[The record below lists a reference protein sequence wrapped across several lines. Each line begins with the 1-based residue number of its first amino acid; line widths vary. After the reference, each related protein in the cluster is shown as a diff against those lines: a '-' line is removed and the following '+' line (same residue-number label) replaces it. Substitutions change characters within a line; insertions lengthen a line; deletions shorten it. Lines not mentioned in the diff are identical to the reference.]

1 MEFPVIHTNFWDG
14 VIAVPVIV
22 ILTQCFEDIQIAYSL
37 KIALIGGLIT
47 TLGDAISTYAA
58 SIAIEESIQ
67 DNISQSQDK
76 KQLEDRFKKI
86 EKQLE
91 VIQKEMNT

>member
-1 MEFPVIHTNFWDG
+1 MSGKTSGIFDQST
-14 VIAVPVIV
+14 
-22 ILTQCFEDIQIAYSL
+22 EDIQFAYSL

-47 TLGDAISTYAA
+47 TLGDAISTYAS

-67 DNISQSQDK
+67 DSISQSQDK

-91 VIQKEMNT
+91 VIQNELNA